1 MATEYRKEG
10 KSGKQQLQQDLSK
23 FHNEIT
29 PLIDDKP
36 KNPQFVF
43 KILEYFKHFFC
54 VSFVILEQENFSSTR
69 RKYFFYT
76 YKIIFLRVGV
86 NAPSGS
92 MQTRYVGRDIRA
104 TYLATLDPRI
114 S

>member
-43 KILEYFKHFFC
+43 KILEYFKHFFVC
-54 VSFVILEQENFSSTR
+54 PLSSLNKKTFSSTR
-69 RKYFFYT
+69 KKYYFYT
-76 YKIIFLRVGV
+76 YKIIFLCVGV
-86 NAPSGS
+86 NAP
-92 MQTRYVGRDIRA
+92 
-104 TYLATLDPRI
+104 
-114 S
+114 